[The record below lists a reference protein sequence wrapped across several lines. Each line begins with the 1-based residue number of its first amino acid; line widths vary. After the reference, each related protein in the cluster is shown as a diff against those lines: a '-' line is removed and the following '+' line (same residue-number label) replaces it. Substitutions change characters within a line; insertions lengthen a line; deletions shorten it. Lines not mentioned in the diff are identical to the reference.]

1 MNTPMIAAFTP
12 VKISK
17 NLDNS
22 EILDMKAGLEFSVLV
37 AQNKLNQSYEV
48 YTMGN
53 NLKGQLGQG

>member
-1 MNTPMIAAFTP
+1 MNSPMIAVFTP

-22 EILDMKAGLEFSVLV
+22 EILDMKAGQEFSVLV
-37 AQNKLNQSYEV
+37 AQNKLTQSYEV